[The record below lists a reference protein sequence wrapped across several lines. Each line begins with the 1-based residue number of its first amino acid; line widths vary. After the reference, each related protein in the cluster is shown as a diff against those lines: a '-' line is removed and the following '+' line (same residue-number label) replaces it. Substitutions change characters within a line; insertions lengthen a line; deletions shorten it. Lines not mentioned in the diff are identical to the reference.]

1 MLQCKSAKIGITASG
16 VPNLEKWYSCL
27 DCSVKGERAAE
38 HRDVALIYPDYVCA
52 RLQLLRSH
60 VDKSLQMLAQ
70 AVDQQWCLLS
80 VTGPSTS
87 EWKLQ

>member
-1 MLQCKSAKIGITASG
+1 MRGVQLEKTGTVSG

-27 DCSVKGERAAE
+27 DCSVKCESDLM
-38 HRDVALIYPDYVCA
+38 HVALLGFDCDCA

-70 AVDQQWCLLS
+70 AGDLQWC
-80 VTGPSTS
+80 
-87 EWKLQ
+87 